1 MKILALDTSTNM
13 ASIAVMDENMLLGE
27 YSLNQDLSH
36 SENLL
41 PMIKEIL
48 DSLNL
53 KINDIDLYGV
63 SIGPGSFTGLRIG
76 VTTVKAFAHLFDKPI
91 VGVSTLEALGF
102 NLAYNNIVVPMIDA
116 RRDRVYTGI
125 YTWENAELVTLM
137 EADALEMDILLE
149 KLDNNYEKIVVNGN
163 GTLLHRKRIEKK
175 LGSKVRFASIGDNS
189 SRATSVGELA
199 LINYNKGQVD
209 NYYTLAP
216 DYLRKSQAE
225 RELDKKE
232 QG

>member
-13 ASIAVMDENMLLGE
+13 ASIAVMDDNMVLGE

-41 PMIKEIL
+41 PMIQEL
-48 DSLNL
+48 LESLN
-53 KINDIDLYGV
+53 INISEIDLYGV

-76 VTTVKAFAHLFDKPI
+76 VATVKAFAHLFDKPI
-91 VGVSTLEALGF
+91 VGISTMEALAF
-102 NLAYNNIVVPMIDA
+102 NLPYNHILVPMIDA

-125 YTWENAELVTLM
+125 YSWEGKELKTLM
-137 EADALEMDILLE
+137 EADAIEVDILLE
-149 KLDNNYEKIVVNGN
+149 RLNKDYENIVVNGN
-163 GTLLHRKRIEKK
+163 GTLIYRERIEKN
-175 LGSKVRFASIGDNS
+175 LGNKVRISSIGNNS

-199 LINYNKGQVD
+199 LIKYNKGQVD
-209 NYYTLAP
+209 NYFTLAP

-225 RELDKKE
+225 RELNQKE
-232 QG
+232 